1 MMAPVVEYSLD
12 LASIVDNNCTLS
24 DITVTFESVPPHR
37 GESVFMHNYQNQDS
51 FYAETFDT
59 LIRWVTREITS

>member
-24 DITVTFESVPPHR
+24 DITATLESVPPHR
-37 GESVFMHNYQNQDS
+37 GEPVLMHNFQNQDS

-59 LIRWVTREITS
+59 LVRWATREITS

>member
-12 LASIVDNNCTLS
+12 LALIVDNNCTLS
-24 DITVTFESVPPHR
+24 DVSATFGSVPPHSN
-37 GESVFMHNYQNQDS
+37 ESVFMHNYQNQDS

-59 LIRWVTREITS
+59 LIRWVSREITS